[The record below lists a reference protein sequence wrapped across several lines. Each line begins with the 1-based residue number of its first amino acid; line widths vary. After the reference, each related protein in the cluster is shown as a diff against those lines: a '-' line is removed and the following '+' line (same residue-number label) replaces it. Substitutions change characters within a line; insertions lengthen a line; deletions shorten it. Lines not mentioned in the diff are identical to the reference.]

1 MVARLISLAQ
11 IFCYFCS
18 TWCNVSNGVGAYLCW
33 LAGCPGV
40 SLLLRLVAK
49 VAFVLLASSTV
60 PAMAYPSP
68 QAVAYSAHEALAY
81 PAPQPVTR
89 RWFNPCQGDNPI
101 LPASTTTTATPS
113 TAATTS
119 GSAAISSLSSSVTS
133 GSSATLDGVDLA
145 YSFHAISTKA
155 TRLKRHVRELRDLYV
170 RIPPLHLP
178 KLC

>member
-1 MVARLISLAQ
+1 VVARLISLAQ

-101 LPASTTTTATPS
+101 LPASTTTTA
-113 TAATTS
+113 
-119 GSAAISSLSSSVTS
+119 VTS

>member
-101 LPASTTTTATPS
+101 LPASTTTTA
-113 TAATTS
+113 
-119 GSAAISSLSSSVTS
+119 VTS